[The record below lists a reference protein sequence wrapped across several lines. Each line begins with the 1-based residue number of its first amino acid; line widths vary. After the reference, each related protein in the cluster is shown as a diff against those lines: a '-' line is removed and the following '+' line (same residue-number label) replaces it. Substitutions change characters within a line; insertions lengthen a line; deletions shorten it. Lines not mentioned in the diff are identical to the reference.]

1 MEQQDY
7 NQTPPKKSS
16 SIKHIFR
23 FLLPII
29 FFSLIAF
36 LIVEG
41 ITSKPSNV
49 STKSQADQRV
59 NVDAPLLTK
68 SIKKSFTFSLQDQ
81 TGQDMGKFTYS
92 IDSVELRDQIIIKN
106 QEATAIQG
114 KRFLVIN
121 INLTNP
127 GDNQISI
134 NARDYLRVMVDN
146 SPEKFAPDL
155 HSDPVDVQA
164 ISTKS
169 TRLGLTIDD
178 SVKNITLQVGEIAG
192 KKENISFSLN

>member
-23 FLLPII
+23 FLPPVI
-29 FFSLIAF
+29 FFGLITF
-36 LIVEG
+36 LIMEG
-41 ITSKPSNV
+41 ITSKPTNI
-49 STKSQADQRV
+49 STKSQADQRMAV
-59 NVDAPLLTK
+59 NAPLLTK
-68 SIKKSFTFSLQDQ
+68 SINKSFIFSLLDQ
-81 TGQDMGKFTYS
+81 TGQEMGKFTYT
-92 IDSVELRDQIIIKN
+92 IDSVELRNQIVVKD

-121 INLTNP
+121 VNLTNA
-127 GDNQISI
+127 DNKPISV
-134 NARDYLRVMVDN
+134 NARDYLRVTLDN

-178 SVKNITLQVGEIAG
+178 TVKNITLQVGEITG
-192 KKENISFSLN
+192 KKASISIPLN